1 MQFDINTFVW
11 LAVVIV
17 AAIGAF
23 ATGRFSIGSAKDAL
37 DKLPLVSEAAAN
49 IVAGIQQFKETGK
62 ITDNNVAFDA
72 AFTQLQRLFPD
83 LDEGYLRTT
92 IEGAYFLLKNQL
104 GRGEPIEIY
113 PDMDD
118 DPSYTIGHRGS
129 IRQ

>member
-1 MQFDINTFVW
+1 MQFDSTTLGWIA
-11 LAVVIV
+11 AVLV
-17 AAIGAF
+17 AAVGAF

-37 DKLPLVSEAAAN
+37 DKLPAVSEAAGY

-113 PDMDD
+113 PDVDA